1 MCDVPLV
8 VLYTRGTCLPGQ
20 STTSSLQL
28 RRCLASRTT
37 PGRHTS
43 CSPVLV
49 PVIWFR
55 VVCSAYVCFVR
66 VWFILGWGTLPTASR
81 VNCFKL
87 CNRYHG
93 VHCVFVIMS

>member
-20 STTSSLQL
+20 STTSTLQS

-43 CSPVLV
+43 RSLVLA
-49 PVIWFR
+49 PVISFCD
-55 VVCSAYVCFVR
+55 VCNAYMCFVR
-66 VWFILGWGTLPTASR
+66 AWFILGWGTLPTASR
-81 VNCFKL
+81 VNCFKI
-87 CNRYHG
+87 
-93 VHCVFVIMS
+93 V